1 MNNFIS
7 IAKVLNFHGIN
18 GELKLGFTKGKET
31 QIQSL
36 KEIYLPVNGEI
47 KPFKV
52 SSVRFHK
59 QFAIMKLK
67 EFNNINEILMFKGET
82 VYIPKDIVE
91 KNLNEDE
98 YLIDDLIGSE
108 VFNQNNEK
116 IGTVK
121 SVEEN
126 IAGSLLSIAT
136 TNHKNCLVP
145 FINQFVTKVD
155 IEQKQII
162 IHEIEG
168 LIE

>member
-1 MNNFIS
+1 M
-7 IAKVLNFHGIN
+7 
-18 GELKLGFTKGKET
+18 FTG
-31 QIQSL
+31 
-36 KEIYLPVNGEI
+36 
-47 KPFKV
+47 
-52 SSVRFHK
+52 
-59 QFAIMKLK
+59 
-67 EFNNINEILMFKGET
+67 
-82 VYIPKDIVE
+82 
-91 KNLNEDE
+91 
-98 YLIDDLIGSE
+98 LI
-108 VFNQNNEK
+108 EK

-126 IAGSLLSIAT
+126 IAGSFLSIAT